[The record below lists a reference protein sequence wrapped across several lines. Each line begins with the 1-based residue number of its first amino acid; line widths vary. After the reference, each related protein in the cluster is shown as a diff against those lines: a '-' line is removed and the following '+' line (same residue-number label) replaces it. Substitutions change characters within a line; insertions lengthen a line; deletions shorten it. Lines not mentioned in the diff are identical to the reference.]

1 MSLSRFAKLSDG
13 ELVSLQSKHSKPET
27 EKCYVK
33 NVNLFLKYLQ
43 QKKLT
48 EDSILTVP
56 ISEIKDIALSYLS
69 TARKSNGT
77 FFKQS
82 SFLQI
87 KWALK
92 KFMLEKRG
100 YNIDCDPRLHHVVRN
115 IQQDIIKSGRGGVKH
130 HAAMSSLNLVAE
142 ASI

>member
-43 QKKLT
+43 LTNLT

-92 KFMLEKRG
+92 KFMLEKRE
-100 YNIDCDPRLHHVVRN
+100 YNIDCDYV
-115 IQQDIIKSGRGGVKH
+115 
-130 HAAMSSLNLVAE
+130 
-142 ASI
+142 